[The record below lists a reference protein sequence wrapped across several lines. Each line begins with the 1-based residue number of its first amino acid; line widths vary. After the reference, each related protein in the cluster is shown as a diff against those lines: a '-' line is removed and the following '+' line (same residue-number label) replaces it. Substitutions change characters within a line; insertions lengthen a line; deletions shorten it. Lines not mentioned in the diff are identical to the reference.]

1 MEDRIKALG
10 DRVELLSELY
20 GDVLHDYNLLSVLIP
35 RLTEVIIKF
44 LTESTDNYFKATA
57 DASKLRDILLG
68 TLDDL
73 QLHYKSHNLDKK
85 SSYASKKKYI
95 EYTNE

>member
-1 MEDRIKALG
+1 MEDRIKALEK
-10 DRVELLSELY
+10 RVDKLSELY
-20 GDVLHDYNLLSVLIP
+20 GNVLHNYNLLSVLIP

-44 LTESTDNYFKATA
+44 LTESTDNYFKTTA
-57 DASKLRDILLG
+57 DASKIRDILLG

-85 SSYASKKKYI
+85 SKYDSKKKYI
-95 EYTNE
+95 EYINE

>member
-1 MEDRIKALG
+1 MEDRIKALENQ
-10 DRVELLSELY
+10 VALLSEKY

-44 LTESTDNYFKATA
+44 LTESTDNYFKTIA
-57 DASKLRDILLG
+57 DTSKLRDILLG

-73 QLHYKSHNLDKK
+73 QAHYKSHNLERKT
-85 SSYASKKKYI
+85 SYGAKKKKY
-95 EYTNE
+95 NPF